1 MSEASTPKEQSLEQP
16 VVEQVTTPEP
26 VAAKPAASG
35 KGLAAMALLIALG
48 GAAAG
53 GWSAWQTYQGGTH
66 TQQQLSQ
73 IGEVQA
79 QLSTLSQSVQGA
91 EQQRQT
97 LQQRLDQLPSSA
109 ELETQRRL
117 VSRLQGDQQLLNE
130 RLETVL
136 GASRQEWRIAEAEHL
151 LRLASLRLSALQD
164 IPSATALVKA
174 ADDIITELD
183 DPAAYAAREQLAK
196 SLVALRSTHNPDRL
210 GLFLQISALREQAA
224 QLNALAPVFDGEGGA
239 LREWAQEPGGEQ
251 QWWQRALE
259 TLSEYFRLDFDA
271 DRNIKPMLAGQE
283 LGQVRLALN
292 LALEQAQWGALHG
305 QAGVFRQAMDQA
317 RGTLDTYFDA
327 DHPNSRTLR
336 TQIVELSQR
345 PIEVSAPDL
354 TPALNAV
361 QAYIEAKLSARAQ
374 AIAPAVSAPEQAAP
388 EQQEAQ

>member
-1 MSEASTPKEQSLEQP
+1 MSEASTPKDQSPELPVIEQP
-16 VVEQVTTPEP
+16 VIPEP
-26 VAAKPAASG
+26 VAAKQTGSG
-35 KGLAAMALLIALG
+35 KGLAALALLIALG

-53 GWSAWQTYQGGTH
+53 GWSAWQLYEKKTAEQ
-66 TQQQLSQ
+66 TQASQLDT
-73 IGEVQA
+73 VQA
-79 QLSTLSQSVQGA
+79 QFAGLTQGLLA
-91 EQQRQT
+91 EQKRGEA
-97 LQQRLDQLPSSA
+97 LQQRLDQLPASE

-174 ADDIITELD
+174 ADDIINEQD

-210 GLFLQISALREQAA
+210 GLFLQIGAVREQAA
-224 QLNALAPVFDGEGGA
+224 QLNALAPVFDGEGGV

-305 QAGVFRQAMDQA
+305 QTGVYRQAMEQA
-317 RGTLDTYFDA
+317 RDTLDTYFDA

-336 TQIVELSQR
+336 TQIVELEQR
-345 PIEVSAPDL
+345 PIDVTPPDL
-354 TPALNAV
+354 SPALNAV
-361 QAYIEAKLSARAQ
+361 QAYIEAKLTARAQ
-374 AIAPAVSAPEQAAP
+374 QGIPAAKGAEQPAAAG
-388 EQQEAQ
+388 EVQE